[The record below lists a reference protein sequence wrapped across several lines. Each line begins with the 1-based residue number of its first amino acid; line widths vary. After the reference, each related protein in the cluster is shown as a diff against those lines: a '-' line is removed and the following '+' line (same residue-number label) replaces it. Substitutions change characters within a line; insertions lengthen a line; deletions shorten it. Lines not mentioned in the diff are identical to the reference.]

1 MTEEINPYKPP
12 LSKRI
17 LEAYL
22 PPIIFLIFILGGWEI
37 LVSVFQIPRWLLPA
51 PSGIFRQFFKSP
63 DLWLHT
69 RLTLTEA
76 FLGFSASAVSG
87 ILVAMLIAHI
97 RFLEKGVFPYLV
109 VANSIPIVAIAPLL
123 TIWFGFGLTP
133 KVLIAMIITFFP
145 IVTNTT
151 RGLKAADYRIIEMMY
166 SINASTWQIIRKIE
180 LPTALPYIFSAFKIS
195 LSLSLIGAVVAE
207 FYGADHGLGY
217 LVIYSATQLETEL
230 LFVAISIL
238 AATGVS
244 VFLVFTWVESR
255 FASWKA

>member
-1 MTEEINPYKPP
+1 MDGRESFTPP
-12 LSKRI
+12 LSQRI
-17 LEAYL
+17 REVYA
-22 PPIIFLIFILGGWEI
+22 PPLFFLVLI
-37 LVSVFQIPRWLLPA
+37 LVVWESSVTLLQVPRWLLPS

-76 FLGFSASAVSG
+76 FLGFAASAVSG
-87 ILVAMLIAHI
+87 ILIAILIAHS

-123 TIWFGFGLTP
+123 TIWFGFGLAP

-151 RGLKAADYRIIEMMY
+151 RGLQAADYRIIEMMR
-166 SINASTWQIIRKIE
+166 SIDATTWQIIRKIE
-180 LPTALPYIFSAFKIS
+180 IPTALPYIFSAFKIS

-230 LFVAISIL
+230 LFLAILIL
-238 AATGVS
+238 ASTGVT
-244 VFLVFTWVESR
+244 VFLIFSWIETR
-255 FASWKA
+255 FASWKG